1 MRLRHASRGV
11 FPLHQPLTFDG
22 GVRSEKAA
30 SCWGLSGQRFS
41 MYARKHADQVMRI
54 NMSDSLPGVNEARAG
69 FGIIIHEPARSTN
82 VHGNRDDVISS
93 FVRMRIREW
102 RVSGRAL
109 QDLAREAGFAKSTP
123 SQVILGTG
131 VGAKTG
137 PRFARAFGFRSYD
150 DMKAAAWEWWKAQGR
165 AGSEAIDFP
174 HTDAMRD
181 AVEAVLS
188 LKQGTR
194 EQLETILS
202 AFSHERFRSRDQDW
216 WLQTLLAELG
226 RDRLAVREGKATRA
240 DVADK
245 QKQMRELRDENARLR
260 APPAAAKRKRAS

>member
-93 FVRMRIREW
+93 FVRMRIRTKLEITSSRLPCTFVDLAGSW
-102 RVSGRAL
+102 MMIPKPARASLTPGSESLILIRMTWSACFRAYIEKRWPESPQQEAAFSLRTPPSNVSGWCNGKTPRDAWRRRIATWSKGAVPADL
-109 QDLAREAGFAKSTP
+109 Q
-123 SQVILGTG
+123 V
-131 VGAKTG
+131 
-137 PRFARAFGFRSYD
+137 
-150 DMKAAAWEWWKAQGR
+150 GR
-165 AGSEAIDFP
+165 A
-174 HTDAMRD
+174 
-181 AVEAVLS
+181 
-188 LKQGTR
+188 
-194 EQLETILS
+194 
-202 AFSHERFRSRDQDW
+202 
-216 WLQTLLAELG
+216 
-226 RDRLAVREGKATRA
+226 
-240 DVADK
+240 
-245 QKQMRELRDENARLR
+245 
-260 APPAAAKRKRAS
+260 PAARRTGTDG